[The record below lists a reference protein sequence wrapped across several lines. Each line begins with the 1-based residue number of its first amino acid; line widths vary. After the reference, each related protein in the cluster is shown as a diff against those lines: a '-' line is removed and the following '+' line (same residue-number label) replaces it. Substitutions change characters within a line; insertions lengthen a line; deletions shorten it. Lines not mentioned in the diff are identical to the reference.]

1 MEINMKNIKKVS
13 LSALAGALA
22 FTSVNAGEMSISGSM
37 EGTFTKKGGMST
49 SSSPLGMDKE
59 LSITGSGELDNGVG
73 VAYKQTTTDA
83 LAFSDSEL
91 VFTGVPFLG
100 DASIALTSTGSPISA
115 IDDVTP
121 TAFEEAN
128 AAVGSVDDVNGSD
141 GTYGIR
147 YTLADAF
154 GTGVKVDAMYF
165 FEHGAGD
172 ANADNA
178 AASTEG
184 GNEDGYEITLQG
196 SVPGVDGLSLGA
208 GYALLNKSDKEMLR
222 IAYNEAKAGFDEGG
236 CPIGSVLA
244 RDGKVVSQGR
254 NQRVQKGDPIA
265 HGEMDALRKAGR
277 QKTYRDTT
285 LYTSLSPCMMCSG
298 TIIQFGIPRV
308 VIGEAVNFGGN
319 EELLRARGV
328 EVIVV
333 NDQDCIDLM
342 DKFIEEKPELWAED
356 IAE

>member
-1 MEINMKNIKKVS
+1 M
-13 LSALAGALA
+13 
-22 FTSVNAGEMSISGSM
+22 
-37 EGTFTKKGGMST
+37 
-49 SSSPLGMDKE
+49 
-59 LSITGSGELDNGVG
+59 
-73 VAYKQTTTDA
+73 
-83 LAFSDSEL
+83 
-91 VFTGVPFLG
+91 
-100 DASIALTSTGSPISA
+100 
-115 IDDVTP
+115 
-121 TAFEEAN
+121 
-128 AAVGSVDDVNGSD
+128 
-141 GTYGIR
+141 
-147 YTLADAF
+147 
-154 GTGVKVDAMYF
+154 
-165 FEHGAGD
+165 
-172 ANADNA
+172 
-178 AASTEG
+178 
-184 GNEDGYEITLQG
+184 
-196 SVPGVDGLSLGA
+196 
-208 GYALLNKSDKEMLR
+208 LNKSDKEMLR

-328 EVIVV
+328 EVIVA

-342 DKFIEEKPELWAED
+342 GKFIEEKPELWAED
-356 IAE
+356 IAD

>member
-1 MEINMKNIKKVS
+1 M
-13 LSALAGALA
+13 
-22 FTSVNAGEMSISGSM
+22 
-37 EGTFTKKGGMST
+37 
-49 SSSPLGMDKE
+49 
-59 LSITGSGELDNGVG
+59 
-73 VAYKQTTTDA
+73 
-83 LAFSDSEL
+83 
-91 VFTGVPFLG
+91 
-100 DASIALTSTGSPISA
+100 
-115 IDDVTP
+115 
-121 TAFEEAN
+121 
-128 AAVGSVDDVNGSD
+128 
-141 GTYGIR
+141 
-147 YTLADAF
+147 
-154 GTGVKVDAMYF
+154 
-165 FEHGAGD
+165 
-172 ANADNA
+172 
-178 AASTEG
+178 
-184 GNEDGYEITLQG
+184 
-196 SVPGVDGLSLGA
+196 
-208 GYALLNKSDKEMLR
+208 LNTSDKEMLR

-244 RDGKVVSQGR
+244 RDGKVVSQCR

-328 EVIVV
+328 EVIVA

-342 DKFIEEKPELWAED
+342 DKFIKEKPELWAED

>member
-1 MEINMKNIKKVS
+1 M
-13 LSALAGALA
+13 LS
-22 FTSVNAGEMSISGSM
+22 
-37 EGTFTKKGGMST
+37 
-49 SSSPLGMDKE
+49 
-59 LSITGSGELDNGVG
+59 
-73 VAYKQTTTDA
+73 
-83 LAFSDSEL
+83 
-91 VFTGVPFLG
+91 
-100 DASIALTSTGSPISA
+100 
-115 IDDVTP
+115 
-121 TAFEEAN
+121 
-128 AAVGSVDDVNGSD
+128 
-141 GTYGIR
+141 
-147 YTLADAF
+147 
-154 GTGVKVDAMYF
+154 
-165 FEHGAGD
+165 
-172 ANADNA
+172 
-178 AASTEG
+178 
-184 GNEDGYEITLQG
+184 
-196 SVPGVDGLSLGA
+196 
-208 GYALLNKSDKEMLR
+208 KSDKKMLK

-328 EVIVV
+328 EVIVA

>member
-1 MEINMKNIKKVS
+1 M
-13 LSALAGALA
+13 LS
-22 FTSVNAGEMSISGSM
+22 E
-37 EGTFTKKGGMST
+37 
-49 SSSPLGMDKE
+49 
-59 LSITGSGELDNGVG
+59 
-73 VAYKQTTTDA
+73 
-83 LAFSDSEL
+83 
-91 VFTGVPFLG
+91 
-100 DASIALTSTGSPISA
+100 
-115 IDDVTP
+115 
-121 TAFEEAN
+121 
-128 AAVGSVDDVNGSD
+128 
-141 GTYGIR
+141 
-147 YTLADAF
+147 
-154 GTGVKVDAMYF
+154 
-165 FEHGAGD
+165 
-172 ANADNA
+172 
-178 AASTEG
+178 
-184 GNEDGYEITLQG
+184 
-196 SVPGVDGLSLGA
+196 
-208 GYALLNKSDKEMLR
+208 SDKKMLK

-236 CPIGSVLA
+236 CPIGAVLA
-244 RDGKVVSQGR
+244 REGDVVSQGR

-328 EVIVV
+328 EVIVA

>member
-1 MEINMKNIKKVS
+1 MEINMKNITKVG

-22 FTSVNAGEMSISGSM
+22 FTSVQAGEMSLSGSM
-37 EGTFTKKGGMST
+37 EATFTKKSGSNT
-49 SSSPLGMDKE
+49 AQPLGMDKE
-59 LSITGSGELDNGVG
+59 LSVTGSGELDNGVG
-73 VAYKQTTTDA
+73 VAYKQSITDA
-83 LAFSDSEL
+83 MGYNDSEL
-91 VFTGVPFLG
+91 VFTNVPMFG

-178 AASTEG
+178 AASAEG

-208 GYALLNKSDKEMLR
+208 GYALLNKSDKEDAALSGADQQEGT
-222 IAYNEAKAGFDEGG
+222 IYAKYSVGGFSLGAQKSIVDQAAKNNTTFDTEYYGISYAVSDNLSLSYNEIDATKESEAGEIEQDLESISISYTMGG
-236 CPIGSVLA
+236 MTIGILDADSSNDSYSSGSSKSARSV
-244 RDGKVVSQGR
+244 SMS
-254 NQRVQKGDPIA
+254 IA
-265 HGEMDALRKAGR
+265 
-277 QKTYRDTT
+277 
-285 LYTSLSPCMMCSG
+285 
-298 TIIQFGIPRV
+298 F
-308 VIGEAVNFGGN
+308 
-319 EELLRARGV
+319 
-328 EVIVV
+328 
-333 NDQDCIDLM
+333 
-342 DKFIEEKPELWAED
+342 
-356 IAE
+356 